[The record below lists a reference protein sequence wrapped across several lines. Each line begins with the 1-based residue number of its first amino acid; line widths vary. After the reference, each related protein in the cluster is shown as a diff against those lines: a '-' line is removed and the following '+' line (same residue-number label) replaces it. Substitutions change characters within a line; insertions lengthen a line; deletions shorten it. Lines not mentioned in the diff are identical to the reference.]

1 MASASECGKDITMR
15 EPPAAI
21 LHHSAR
27 ACLSFR
33 ENTLLEGLSDGI
45 YDALANKI
53 NVLHYAPNEIIFEEN
68 DPGDSLY
75 LIAEGSVKISK
86 RGRAG
91 QQETL
96 AYLMEGDFFGEMALV
111 DTGKRSAQAAAVDQV
126 ILGQIDREGWDLL
139 LQLVPQQV
147 LANFTHSV
155 TKRLR
160 HNNQHFIEEVMRS
173 ERLSLIGS
181 TISSIVH
188 DMNNPISCIL
198 CACEVIRKSNSDPFI
213 GEAAE
218 LIRGA
223 VRNMENM
230 TRELIDFSR
239 GQTQLN
245 LELIMVDDLIEA
257 IEADFS
263 RYRPEVDLRVDV
275 FYNGAIQADRHRLLR
290 VFNNLIRNACE
301 AMAKSD
307 EKLLILAIKATD
319 AGLRC
324 EISDT
329 GCGIPDELLPRIF
342 EPFVTHGKSNGTG
355 LGLAIT
361 KAVVEAHRG
370 TISVQSSDRGTTF
383 TLDLPIQA

>member
-1 MASASECGKDITMR
+1 MTETFPTQIPRDDTRKS
-15 EPPAAI
+15 P
-21 LHHSAR
+21 
-27 ACLSFR
+27 SFR
-33 ENTLLEGLSDGI
+33 GNALLDGI
-45 YDALANKI
+45 SAEIYEALVEKI
-53 NVLHYAPNEIIFEEN
+53 TVIECSPNEIIFEEN
-68 DPGDSLY
+68 EGGDALY
-75 LIAEGSVKISK
+75 LIAQGSVKISK

-126 ILGQIDREGWDLL
+126 VVGRIDRDAWDLL
-139 LQLVPQQV
+139 LHLAPQQV
-147 LANFTHSV
+147 LANFTRSV
-155 TKRLR
+155 TRRLR

-173 ERLSLIGS
+173 ERLSLIGT

-198 CACEVIRKSNSDPFI
+198 CACEVIRKSEPNELV
-213 GEAAE
+213 GEATD

-223 VRNMENM
+223 IRNMENM

-245 LELIMVDDLIEA
+245 LELVMIEDLIEA
-257 IEADFS
+257 IEADFA
-263 RYRPEVDLRVDV
+263 RYRPEVELRIET

-307 EKLLILAIKATD
+307 EKRLMLAVKRTNG
-319 AGLRC
+319 GLRC

-329 GCGIPDELLPRIF
+329 GCGIPPQLLPRIF

-361 KAVVEAHRG
+361 KAVVEAHG
-370 TISVQSSDRGTTF
+370 GAIAVQTGERGTTF
-383 TLDLPIQA
+383 TIDLPLQA

>member
-1 MASASECGKDITMR
+1 MTKTF
-15 EPPAAI
+15 PTQ
-21 LHHSAR
+21 
-27 ACLSFR
+27 LSRNEDRKSPCFR
-33 ENTLLEGLSDGI
+33 GNALLDGI
-45 YDALANKI
+45 SDEIYGALVGKI
-53 NVLHYAPNEIIFEEN
+53 TVIDCRPNEVIFEEN
-68 DPGDSLY
+68 EAGNALY
-75 LIAEGSVKISK
+75 LIGQGSVRISK

-111 DTGKRSAQAAAVDQV
+111 DTGKRSAQAAAVDEV
-126 ILGQIDREGWDLL
+126 VVGRIDRAGWDLL
-139 LQLVPQQV
+139 LQRAPQQV
-147 LANFTHSV
+147 LANFTRSV
-155 TKRLR
+155 TARLR

-198 CACEVIRKSNSDPFI
+198 CACEVIRKSEPNELV
-213 GEAAE
+213 GEATE

-230 TRELIDFSR
+230 ARELIDFSR
-239 GQTQLN
+239 GQTHLN
-245 LELIMVDDLIEA
+245 LESVMIEDLVEA
-257 IEADFS
+257 IEADFA
-263 RYRPEVDLRVDV
+263 RYRPDV
-275 FYNGAIQADRHRLLR
+275 ELHIETLYDGAIQADRHRLLR
-290 VFNNLIRNACE
+290 VFSNLIRNACE

-307 EKLLILAIKATD
+307 EKRLILAVKPTD

-329 GCGIPDELLPRIF
+329 GCGIPAQLLPRIF

-361 KAVVEAHRG
+361 KAVVEAHG
-370 TISVQSSDRGTTF
+370 GAIAVQTGDRGTTF
-383 TLDLPIQA
+383 TIDLPVPE

>member
-1 MASASECGKDITMR
+1 MTKTF
-15 EPPAAI
+15 PAQTPR
-21 LHHSAR
+21 SDSPDSR
-27 ACLSFR
+27 SFR
-33 ENTLLEGLSDGI
+33 DNALLDGI
-45 YDALANKI
+45 SDEIYAALADKI
-53 NVLHYAPNEIIFEEN
+53 SVIRCSPNEIIFEEN
-68 DPGDSLY
+68 DPGNSLY

-96 AYLMEGDFFGEMALV
+96 AYLMESDFFGEMALV
-111 DTGKRSAQAAAVDQV
+111 DTGKRSAQAAAVDHV
-126 ILGQIDREGWDLL
+126 VVGRIDHGGWDLL
-139 LQLVPQQV
+139 LQLAPQQV
-147 LANFTHSV
+147 LANFTRSV
-155 TKRLR
+155 TARLR

-198 CACEVIRKSNSDPFI
+198 CACEVIRKSNPNALVR
-213 GEAAE
+213 EATD

-239 GQTQLN
+239 GNTQLN
-245 LELIMVDDLIEA
+245 LELILVADLLEEIET
-257 IEADFS
+257 DFD
-263 RYRPEVDLRVDV
+263 RYRPKNELRFEI
-275 FYNGAIQADRHRLLR
+275 FYSGAIQADRHRLLR

-301 AMAKSD
+301 AMARMEQK
-307 EKLLILAIKATD
+307 ILTFVVKRTD
-319 AGLRC
+319 GGLRF

-329 GCGIPDELLPRIF
+329 GCGIPAQLLPRIF

-355 LGLAIT
+355 LGLAIS
-361 KAVVEAHRG
+361 KAVVEAHHG
-370 TISVQSSDRGTTF
+370 AISVTSSERGTTF
-383 TLDLPIQA
+383 IVDLPLEA